1 MMLTFAGIMFIDIHT
16 HKTAN
21 NHSSIINV
29 PVNLDDFDN
38 EKWYCV
44 GIHPI
49 DTTDTPLEKRMDQL
63 RKKANKKN
71 VLAIGECGLD
81 RICNTA
87 MDIQKERFVAQI
99 QLANEMNKPLIIH
112 CVRAHDEV
120 LQLMK
125 KQNNHAAAVFHGFN
139 NNIHIAE
146 KCLNAGHYLSFGQ
159 SIFHERSAAV
169 FKEIPLDK
177 IFLETDDSEIDIS
190 TIYKKAAEIRE
201 ISIPYLSEQIQKNF
215 SNLFK
220 I

>member
-1 MMLTFAGIMFIDIHT
+1 MAIDIHT

-21 NHSSIINV
+21 NNPAIINA
-29 PVNLDDFDN
+29 PLNLENLD
-38 EKWYCV
+38 EKKWYCV
-44 GIHPI
+44 GVHPG
-49 DTTDTPLEKRMDQL
+49 DTTAISLEKQMVHL
-63 RKKANKKN
+63 KIMANKKN
-71 VLAIGECGLD
+71 VMAIGECGLD
-81 RICNTA
+81 RLCNTA
-87 MDIQKERFVAQI
+87 LDIQKERFVAQI
-99 QLANEMNKPLIIH
+99 QLANDIKKPLILH
-112 CVRAHDEV
+112 CVRAHDDV
-120 LQLMK
+120 LQLLK
-125 KQNNHAAAVFHGFN
+125 KQNNHVAAVFHGFN

-159 SIFHERSAAV
+159 SIFHERSASV
-169 FKEIPLDK
+169 FKQMPLDK

>member
-1 MMLTFAGIMFIDIHT
+1 MAIDIHT

-21 NHSSIINV
+21 NNPAIINALLNLE
-29 PVNLDDFDN
+29 NLDE

-44 GIHPI
+44 GIHPG
-49 DTTDTPLEKRMDQL
+49 DTTAVPLEKQMVQL
-63 RKKANKKN
+63 KTMANKKN
-71 VLAIGECGLD
+71 VMAIGECGLD
-81 RICNTA
+81 RHCNIA
-87 MDIQKERFVAQI
+87 LDIQKERFVAQI
-99 QLANEMNKPLIIH
+99 NLANDINKPLILH
-112 CVRAHDEV
+112 CVRAHDDV
-120 LQLMK
+120 LQLLK
-125 KQNNHAAAVFHGFN
+125 KQNNHVAAVFHGFN
-139 NNIHIAE
+139 NNINIAE

-159 SIFHERSAAV
+159 SIFHERSASV
-169 FKEIPLDK
+169 FKQMPFDK